1 MLRHVVLWLF
11 QEWELNVLQVL
22 NWNVSA
28 ITAVDFMDL
37 ILVRLKPPVIFDK
50 QQINIR
56 HAQTLAALCNI
67 SKLLAYA
74 TMVVCYFFV
83 EP

>member
-1 MLRHVVLWLF
+1 MLRYVALWLF

-37 ILVRLKPPVIFDK
+37 ILVRLKPPAIFDK
-50 QQINIR
+50 QLVNIR
-56 HAQTLAALCNI
+56 HAQTLAALCYI
-67 SKLLAYA
+67 SRYLIG
-74 TMVVCYFFV
+74 
-83 EP
+83 P